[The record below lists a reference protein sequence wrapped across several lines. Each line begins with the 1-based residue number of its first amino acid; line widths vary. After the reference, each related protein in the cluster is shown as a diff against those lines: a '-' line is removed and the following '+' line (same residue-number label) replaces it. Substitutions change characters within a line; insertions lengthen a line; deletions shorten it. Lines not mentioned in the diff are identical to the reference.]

1 MDVVSLGLAKADA
14 AKRYALRFQSGYAGG
29 APDAQLPTTRTINVA
44 GATGAT
50 TAYSVLGFQNNDP
63 AAPDSATRLYIVPR
77 ANQHV
82 STGVGGALKI
92 FGDDYFAT
100 DGTSVNYRD
109 FGLYFS
115 ADQAG
120 DTGQQANGVFWLN
133 SKTNGTNL
141 GKNPDIGFSFQDGT
155 VIAGRWAYIST
166 SQAAL
171 IVGASKPQVATKST
185 AVGLEMQSDIGFL
198 ATHGLRWL
206 DASSGLTNLLQLNTT
221 DVTLKLGGTQ
231 MLKVTSF
238 GSLVQ
243 GSTQLGAA
251 TTDGFLYLRSIAA
264 TPTGVPTAQTG
275 TVPITI
281 DPTAGKLWAYV
292 GGAWKGV
299 VLA

>member
-1 MDVVSLGLAKADA
+1 MDVVALGLAKADA
-14 AKRYALRFQSGYAGG
+14 AKRYALRFQSGYSGG

-44 GATGAT
+44 GASGST

-63 AAPDSATRLYIVPR
+63 NAPDSATRLYIVPR

-82 STGVGGALKI
+82 TTGVGGALKI

-100 DGTSVNYRD
+100 DGTSANYRD

-115 ADQAG
+115 ADQGG

-141 GKNPDIGFSFQDGT
+141 GKNADIGFSFQDGAI
-155 VIAGRWAYIST
+155 IAGRWAYIST
-166 SQAAL
+166 TQAAL
-171 IVGASKPQVATKST
+171 IVGPSKPQVATKST
-185 AVGLEMQSDIGFL
+185 VIGLEMQSDIGFL

-206 DASSGLTNLLQLNTT
+206 DGASNLTNFMQLNAT
-221 DVTLKLGGTQ
+221 DVTLKLGGVQ
-231 MLKVTSF
+231 MLRVTSL

-251 TTDGFLYLRSIAA
+251 STDGFFYLRTING
-264 TPTGVPTAQTG
+264 TPTGTPTAQTG
-275 TVPITI
+275 TLPMAYDSVNH
-281 DPTAGKLWAYV
+281 KLWVYDA
-292 GGAWKGV
+292 GWKGV
-299 VLA
+299 TLA